1 MPIFRF
7 DVFELDTERAWL
19 GVQGAEVRLRAKAHH
34 LLVALLGE
42 SPALQSTEQ
51 LLDKVWGTRHL
62 TRNTVAQTIQEIR
75 QALKPWQSRELI
87 ENVPRQGYR
96 LTVPVLRLDASMP
109 EASEPWSAP
118 PPKSAPSTNPA
129 PADEPQVVSTPMP
142 PIPVPPTARLQWPRW
157 VVVAVVVL
165 AALSGLALL
174 WQPFGNHAPARLPSV
189 ANLGV
194 KVTGRG
200 GQAVETTLATLIS
213 GIMVR
218 DYGMAP
224 IQLGTPDRDNSA
236 TSRDRS
242 RRDAHT
248 AGVDLWFDGALNL
261 SDDGQHLAGQIWFG
275 GGRDTSIQALMV
287 NHQSLRDLPA
297 LGEQL
302 AAALGRV
309 AVWPK
314 QEPQSAP
321 RLSDLELSRLTEAQV
336 LLAQGRPVSA
346 RDALQVLSDTARAHP
361 RVLATTARAALLQ
374 GRRRDVL
381 QLLPE
386 PLDDPELR
394 YLHALARGDAAAAV
408 TVAQTRLQSEPP
420 SLMLHRDLVD
430 ALLEAQQSE
439 AALTE
444 LDRLEQLQM
453 SDWDRAE
460 LTVLRVRVLNARGR
474 HQDATR
480 FIAPVIQRLQAVGD
494 HELLLRARYQR
505 ALAASMQGDLTTAL
519 RDYLDLIDAARRLVL
534 PRLEVRAVFGAADL
548 LKVQG
553 DLASAEALLTEAVQ
567 RFPEADFRDLMPQ
580 LQLGRAYL
588 DMDRGQWQ
596 AADDKAMAAQ
606 EALDQYAPQDAAAW
620 SLRAEIAML
629 QGDLTRSR
637 DLLQKAY
644 ALEESVGANVQM
656 ARDAQRLAF
665 RDLLLGDLQAARGQ
679 MGIADAH
686 CRKAGRP
693 QACQPAIGIVAR
705 TFDPAR
711 PSVASE
717 VRMLTNQRRGLRELS
732 QVLLALFWQQRD
744 DEAALVLDLALS
756 SFETAPRQQ
765 QEPFRLIAM
774 RVLREQQRPLPAGW
788 EDRSAIHPDMQPA
801 WQVLMANTED
811 YRTACASPDLLR
823 GWHTLVCAPR

>member
-42 SPALQSTEQ
+42 SPALQSTDQ

-118 PPKSAPSTNPA
+118 PPISAPSTNPV
-129 PADEPQVVSTPMP
+129 PADEPLVVSTP
-142 PIPVPPTARLQWPRW
+142 IPPPTARSQRPRW
-157 VVVAVVVL
+157 VVVAAML
-165 AALSGLALL
+165 AALSGLAIL

-200 GQAVETTLATLIS
+200 GRAVETTLATLIS

-224 IQLGTPDRDNSA
+224 IQLGTLDQDNSA
-236 TSRDRS
+236 AGRDQS

-248 AGVDLWFDGALNL
+248 AGVDLWFDGALSL

-275 GGRDTSIQALMV
+275 GGRDTSIQTLLV

-302 AAALGRV
+302 SAELGRI

-314 QEPQSAP
+314 HEPRSAA

-336 LLAQGRPVSA
+336 LLAQGRPASA
-346 RDALQVLSDTARAHP
+346 RDALQVLSDSARMHP
-361 RVLATTARAALLQ
+361 RVLATAARAALLQ

-381 QLLPE
+381 QAFPE
-386 PLDDPELR
+386 PVDDPELR
-394 YLHALARGDAAAAV
+394 YLHALARGDAGAAV
-408 TVAQTRLQSEPP
+408 AAAQTRLQSEPP
-420 SLMLHRDLVD
+420 SLILHRDLID

-444 LDRLEQLQM
+444 LDQLEQLQM

-460 LTVLRVRVLNARGR
+460 LTVLRVRVLNTRGQ

-480 FIAPVIQRLQAVGD
+480 LIAPVIQRLQAVGD

-505 ALAASMQGDLTTAL
+505 ALAASMQGDLTAAL
-519 RDYLDLIDAARRLVL
+519 RDYLDLIDDARRLAL

-553 DLASAEALLTEAVQ
+553 DLASAEALLTEAVH

-588 DMDRGQWQ
+588 DMDRGLWQ

-606 EALDQYAPQDAAAW
+606 DALDQYAPQDAAAW

-637 DLLQKAY
+637 ELLQKAY
-644 ALEESVGANVQM
+644 ALEESVGASVQM

-717 VRMLTNQRRGLRELS
+717 VRTLTNQRRGLRELS
-732 QVLLALFWQQRD
+732 QVLLALFWQKRD

-756 SFETAPRQQ
+756 SFATAPRQQ

-788 EDRSAIHPDMQPA
+788 EDRTAVHPDMQPA
-801 WQVLMANTED
+801 WQVLMANAED
-811 YRTACASPDLLR
+811 YRTACAVPDPLR